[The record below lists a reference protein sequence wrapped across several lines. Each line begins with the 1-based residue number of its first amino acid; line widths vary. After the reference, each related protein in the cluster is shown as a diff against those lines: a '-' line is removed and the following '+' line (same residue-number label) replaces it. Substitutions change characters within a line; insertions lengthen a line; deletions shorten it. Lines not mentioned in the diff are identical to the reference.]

1 MPGDQSG
8 YDEAQAQH
16 GDRRLAAFAFV
27 DIVGYSILMSK
38 DETRTHARWMTI
50 LNDVIRPQ
58 TRMHHGSIVKSTGDG
73 ILAEFPTARDA
84 VAWAREVQ
92 RSVVPAAGEAAGTE
106 PPVALRIAVNVGEIF
121 ATPDDIYGDSV
132 NLAARLQEYA
142 EPGGIVLSEAVHNLV
157 HDLPGIEV
165 RDLGRI
171 ELKHFEH
178 RVRAYAIPPLVRGIS
193 VPAMRRRVTLPS
205 IAVLPLEN
213 LSSNRDDDYFADG
226 IVEDIIVSLAS
237 LRELLVISR
246 GSTLRYRGKQ
256 PDPREV
262 GAALGARYVLMGSF
276 RRTQGL
282 MRMSTQLCDADSG
295 ASLWGD
301 RAVVP
306 PDELF
311 DVQDNIIDRI
321 VTGIAPH
328 VRDAELR
335 AALRKRPDSFT
346 AYDYTL
352 RALDFI
358 TSLDRERFLQARDYL
373 QRAMDEDREFAMP
386 VAWAARWHSLLI
398 GQGWSA
404 DPAAD
409 ATKALDLAGR
419 AIELDRRNALALA
432 TYGHVKSFLFHEYDT
447 AMVYLDRALA
457 ACPNSSLA
465 LILASCTLAYTGR
478 GAEAVDHAEH
488 ALQLSPF
495 DHGLEYYHSTLAIA
509 YYVHGSFEE
518 AVRWSRMAADV
529 NPAYTSNLRYLIA
542 GLVALDRIEE
552 ARAVAADLLRLEPD
566 FRVGEWERSRQPFR
580 DPELKAR
587 HVERLAKAGLPY

>member
-282 MRMSTQLCDADSG
+282 MRVSTQLCDADSG

-398 GQGWSA
+398 GQGWSGRSRGRCHQGA
-404 DPAAD
+404 RSRGPRDRTGSAERAGAGHLWPRQVIPVPRIRYRHGVSRPCPGGMPQQ
-409 ATKALDLAGR
+409 LAGADIRQLARLPTR
-419 AIELDRRNALALA
+419 AAGQRRSITRSMRFNC
-432 TYGHVKSFLFHEYDT
+432 
-447 AMVYLDRALA
+447 R
-457 ACPNSSLA
+457 
-465 LILASCTLAYTGR
+465 
-478 GAEAVDHAEH
+478 
-488 ALQLSPF
+488 
-495 DHGLEYYHSTLAIA
+495 HSTTVWNTTTA
-509 YYVHGSFEE
+509 
-518 AVRWSRMAADV
+518 
-529 NPAYTSNLRYLIA
+529 PLRSPITFT
-542 GLVALDRIEE
+542 D
-552 ARAVAADLLRLEPD
+552 
-566 FRVGEWERSRQPFR
+566 RSRR
-580 DPELKAR
+580 R
-587 HVERLAKAGLPY
+587 